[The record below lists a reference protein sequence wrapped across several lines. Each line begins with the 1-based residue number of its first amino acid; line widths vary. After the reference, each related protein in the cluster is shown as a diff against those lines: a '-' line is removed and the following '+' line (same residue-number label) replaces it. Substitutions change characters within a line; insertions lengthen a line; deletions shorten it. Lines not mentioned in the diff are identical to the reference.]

1 VLWSGL
7 LYTIGRSLAYTLLG
21 LMIVQMA
28 VSTSRLSLWLQ
39 LYFSRAEGILLI
51 LAGMYLLDLLPIRLP
66 GLSAPERL
74 SRAMGDA
81 GVLGALP
88 LGSLFALAFCPVSA
102 ALFFGSLVPMAIR
115 EQSPL
120 ILPFSYGLGT
130 GIPVMGFALLMALGA
145 TWMSR
150 VSVSLAAME
159 RFGRKATGV
168 VLVLV
173 GIYSV
178 LTSVFG
184 LF

>member
-1 VLWSGL
+1 
-7 LYTIGRSLAYTLLG
+7 
-21 LMIVQMA
+21 
-28 VSTSRLSLWLQ
+28 
-39 LYFSRAEGILLI
+39 
-51 LAGMYLLDLLPIRLP
+51 
-66 GLSAPERL
+66 
-74 SRAMGDA
+74 
-81 GVLGALP
+81 
-88 LGSLFALAFCPVSA
+88 
-102 ALFFGSLVPMAIR
+102 MAIR